1 MQHFQKVLMQ
11 EKMIEELFKVPV
23 TIIICSISSVLNDAT
38 ITFFEVKL
46 NNIEAS
52 IFDNDTNY

>member
-1 MQHFQKVLMQ
+1 
-11 EKMIEELFKVPV
+11 MIEELFKVPV